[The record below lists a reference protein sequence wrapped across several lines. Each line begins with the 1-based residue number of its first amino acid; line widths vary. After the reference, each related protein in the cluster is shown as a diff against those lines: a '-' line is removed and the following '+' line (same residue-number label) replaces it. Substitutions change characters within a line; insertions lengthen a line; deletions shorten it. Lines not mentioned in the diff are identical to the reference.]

1 MGFLAEISANKSGQ
15 DGKPRLTKKEHKAIA
30 QRTRALEELV
40 RKQKELQG
48 YYGCYEEATGS
59 LPNHYKVL
67 GIDMSADPSDVKKS
81 YHRVALRCHPDKDAL
96 CGHAPMDKMNLVFG
110 VVRNAYDTLSDRQRW
125 ATLDLAFFLAVHS
138 HSNFSLSLSLFDRA
152 AGGRGT
158 TGSCWTRF
166 VDSTGAG
173 TAGPPRV
180 AAMPTT
186 GGAREG
192 RGGGR
197 RGHRTT
203 ERTATIR
210 RTPSSCSGSQPAS
223 GASMLECL
231 SMLNTSTHK
240 NKRFLRRAASRSLG
254 LTKNELL

>member
-1 MGFLAEISANKSGQ
+1 MAEISANKSGQ

-125 ATLDLAFFLAVHS
+125 ATLDLALFFPSTPILT
-138 HSNFSLSLSLFDRA
+138 SLSSTVLQEGEVRQA
-152 AGGRGT
+152 AVGPGSRTVQGRT
-158 TGSCWTRF
+158 
-166 VDSTGAG
+166 
-173 TAGPPRV
+173 
-180 AAMPTT
+180 
-186 GGAREG
+186 
-192 RGGGR
+192 R
-197 RGHRTT
+197 RGLH
-203 ERTATIR
+203 
-210 RTPSSCSGSQPAS
+210 
-223 GASMLECL
+223 
-231 SMLNTSTHK
+231 
-240 NKRFLRRAASRSLG
+240 
-254 LTKNELL
+254 

>member
-125 ATLDLAFFLAVHS
+125 ATLAFFLAVRS
-138 HSNFSLSLSLFDRA
+138 HSNFSLSLSLSSTVLQEGEVRQAA
-152 AGGRGT
+152 AGPGSWTVQGRARRGLHEWRLCQQLEEQGREEEGEEGDT
-158 TGSCWTRF
+158 VLRSGRLPF
-166 VDSTGAG
+166 DVHLLA
-173 TAGPPRV
+173 AV
-180 AAMPTT
+180 AA
-186 GGAREG
+186 
-192 RGGGR
+192 
-197 RGHRTT
+197 
-203 ERTATIR
+203 
-210 RTPSSCSGSQPAS
+210 SQPVA
-223 GASMLECL
+223 LLCL
-231 SMLNTSTHK
+231 NA
-240 NKRFLRRAASRSLG
+240 FLC
-254 LTKNELL
+254 

>member
-125 ATLDLAFFLAVHS
+125 ATLAFFLAVRS
-138 HSNFSLSLSLFDRA
+138 HSNFSLSLSLRPCCRRERYDRQLLDQVRGQYR
-152 AGGRGT
+152 GGH
-158 TGSCWTRF
+158 
-166 VDSTGAG
+166 
-173 TAGPPRV
+173 
-180 AAMPTT
+180 
-186 GGAREG
+186 GGASTS
-192 RGGGR
+192 GGYANNWRSKGGKR
-197 RGHRTT
+197 RGKKG
-203 ERTATIR
+203 
-210 RTPSSCSGSQPAS
+210 TPYY
-223 GASMLECL
+223 GADGYH
-231 SMLNTSTHK
+231 STYT
-240 NKRFLRRAASRSLG
+240 F
-254 LTKNELL
+254 